1 MPGVFLLKP
10 GSILRDES
18 GEVLDA
24 RSSVTLIISGKRKIV
39 VDTGLE
45 GEAEQIKRALAGLG
59 LLPEEI
65 DGIVNTHSH
74 PDHCGNNH
82 LFSRAEPLA
91 PQDGQLI
98 CPGVWTLATPG
109 HSLDSI
115 SVVVGPMTQALK
127 KADRAPG
134 IPIIVIAGDA
144 LPTFGNFQKDV
155 PPALHVDR
163 NLAIS
168 SMNKIIALA
177 DTVVPGH
184 DYPFS
189 VRKSRYLELPV
200 PKPSARQS
208 AAQALTD

>member
-1 MPGVFLLKP
+1 
-10 GSILRDES
+10 
-18 GEVLDA
+18 
-24 RSSVTLIISGKRKIV
+24 
-39 VDTGLE
+39 
-45 GEAEQIKRALAGLG
+45 
-59 LLPEEI
+59 
-65 DGIVNTHSH
+65 
-74 PDHCGNNH
+74 
-82 LFSRAEPLA
+82 
-91 PQDGQLI
+91 
-98 CPGVWTLATPG
+98 
-109 HSLDSI
+109 
-115 SVVVGPMTQALK
+115 MTQAPK
-127 KADRAPG
+127 KPDRAPG

-177 DTVVPGH
+177 NTVVPGH

-200 PKPSARQS
+200 PKLSARQS